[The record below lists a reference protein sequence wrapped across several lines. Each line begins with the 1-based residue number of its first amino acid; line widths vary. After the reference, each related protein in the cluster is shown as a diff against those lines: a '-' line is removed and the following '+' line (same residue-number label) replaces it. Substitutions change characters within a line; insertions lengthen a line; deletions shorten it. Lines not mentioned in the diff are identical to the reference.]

1 MIKDMMASNELHI
14 LICMLGQASHSQTKS
29 IAIDL
34 LLDHPPKDLDESFHF
49 DIEKERTACRTD
61 RCFPPLEPSLFS
73 SDAAKF

>member
-34 LLDHPPKDLDESFHF
+34 LLDHPSKDLDESFHF
-49 DIEKERTACRTD
+49 DIEKENGVQNGQMLSAIG
-61 RCFPPLEPSLFS
+61 
-73 SDAAKF
+73 AKLI